1 MKKSMVFALLASMVG
16 ISLALVGCADS
27 NEGSIAERTH
37 AQTLD
42 SAARDMN
49 GQEPAGTAFIDA
61 VLASDSQVGALEPPT
76 ISDLHSSGD
85 NVYAACENGLT
96 IYNLKTAEYTVAAI
110 DDDLLA
116 IAIHG
121 DSIYVGG
128 DHLYEMVGNELRMID
143 EEVPGHINDLA
154 SFGPS
159 LMIGTDSGLYARSLS
174 QCVQLLHGVSVTSM
188 VADGTALWVGTGGDG
203 LYRWNGSDFQQ
214 RYLTRDSTLFDN
226 VSALAFRH
234 GHLYLGTDNGMFV
247 FDGGRWETVSV
258 EQGMPSDEIVSI
270 NADGWIVY
278 VGTAG
283 GTVTWYKQKVAPV
296 KHLSETI
303 VTAFCRSGK
312 RVIAGTL
319 YVGLA
324 IKNGPGVSFVTA
336 PWQPETRDLATTLR

>member
-1 MKKSMVFALLASMVG
+1 MRKSMVYALLASMVG
-16 ISLALVGCADS
+16 ISLALVGCADN
-27 NEGSIAERTH
+27 NEGNIPQRTY
-37 AQTLD
+37 AQSLD
-42 SAARDMN
+42 SAARDMS
-49 GQEPAGTAFIDA
+49 GQEPAGTAFVDA

-76 ISDLHSSGD
+76 ISDLYSSGD

-96 IYNLKTAEYTVAAI
+96 IYNLKTAEYTVAAV
-110 DDDLLA
+110 DDDLRA
-116 IAIHG
+116 IAIHN

-128 DHLYEMVGNELRMID
+128 DHLYELVGTELRMID

-159 LMIGTDSGLYARSLS
+159 LMTGTDSGLYARSLS
-174 QCVQLLHGVSVTSM
+174 QRVQLLHGVNVTSM
-188 VADGTALWVGTGGDG
+188 VTDGTALWVGTDGDG
-203 LYRWNGSDFQQ
+203 LFWGDGNSFQQ

-226 VSALAFRH
+226 VSALAFSH

-247 FDGGRWETVSV
+247 YDGGRWETVSV

-270 NADGWIVY
+270 DADGWIVY

-283 GTVTWYKQKVAPV
+283 GTVTWYQQKVAPV
-296 KHLSETI
+296 KHFNETI
-303 VTAFCRSGK
+303 VTAFCRAGK

-319 YVGLA
+319 YDGLA
-324 IKNGPGVSFVTA
+324 IKNGPAVSFVTA